1 MRIIIYSFS
10 VISVM
15 ILAYWANSESY
26 RTKAAI
32 SNSKELKSEIG
43 ELEEK
48 LYVLNAEW
56 AYLNRPERLADLVK
70 WNYEKLGLIPIS
82 AENFQSLSNIML
94 SRVEDGE

>member
-1 MRIIIYSFS
+1 
-10 VISVM
+10 M

-32 SNSKELKSEIG
+32 ISSKKLKSEIG
-43 ELEEK
+43 ELEEN

>member
-1 MRIIIYSFS
+1 M
-10 VISVM
+10 
-15 ILAYWANSESY
+15 
-26 RTKAAI
+26 
-32 SNSKELKSEIG
+32 
-43 ELEEK
+43 EEK

-70 WNYEKLGLIPIS
+70 WNYEQLGLIPIS